1 MDTTFNCNKLFK
13 LTSFQKIFYYEWIL
27 NPLRTDYNLVADWT
41 LEGYLDIKR
50 LNQSLI
56 RFVNE
61 HLLMHCN
68 VLSKDN
74 ELFWTER
81 ELLSQAH
88 DILEVY
94 SGNIT
99 EYDLLSIIS
108 KPFNIENDQ
117 LIRFVLVNYE
127 NGKYRFITI
136 IQHIIID
143 GLSANSLF
151 DNFAKYYNNPSYKN
165 ALTIDEQRCSHERL
179 CLYFENI
186 INQKHREMIHFWT
199 SQLNETIDTDL
210 SFLKYVTPN
219 IRKEEKKISEISFQF
234 ESIYFNSVKH
244 TSRKLGITP
253 YLLSQVIFAS
263 LLYRVSGDQNIGLSF
278 PVAISE
284 GKDLIYGAHINTIPI
299 KFSFSEDTSIY
310 DLVNQVI
317 SFHKQLKLSKGKYLP
332 INEISKYLKNK
343 SILDISFVQTNLRNT
358 DVYFNGICKQHPN
371 KDLYIDLNSTLQIEQ
386 EESSD
391 CLKFRV
397 KYNNEIINQ
406 EILFHFIESY
416 KYLFSKIVKDVLD
429 DKFTELISSYPLLSN
444 KNASFLVYDWN
455 LTRKAY
461 PCDRTVHALFEEQA
475 ERTPDN
481 LAVVYED
488 VRLTYAELNERSNR
502 LARHLLSA
510 YALRPD
516 DLVVLCLDRSERMI
530 VSILAVLKCG
540 AAYVPVSPGYP
551 SERISYVLS
560 DTGARVVLCDSDYVR
575 LFECLCDSSTGI
587 VPVGDP
593 VFEADLLS
601 GYPSTNPVTEVGSGN
616 LAYVIYTSGTT
627 GKPKGVMVEHRSVV
641 NRIKWMNTQYPLV
654 ENDKILQKTPYTFDV
669 SVWELFWA
677 NWYGAC
683 IVFAHSEDHKDSM
696 YIAQLIQDEKITVI
710 HFVPSMFDAFIDS
723 IQSNGMAFTCNTL
736 RHIFCSGET
745 LNIHTVKKGRLLF
758 NSEIHNL
765 YGPTETTVDVLYY
778 DCNSKNIDSIF
789 IGRPIANTTAYVLDS
804 CLRPLPVGAIG
815 ELYIGGDGVARG
827 YLNNAALTAERFLA
841 NPFQSE
847 ADKQAGFNDR
857 IYKTGDLVRYLPDG
871 NIEYIG
877 RNDFQVKI
885 RGFRIELGE
894 IESRISSYPGIRQS
908 VVAALEH
915 GSGTKYLVG
924 YYVSDSELPSSD
936 LEAFLSQVLPDYML
950 PSAYVRLDSLPLTPN
965 GKLDRKALPVPSFT
979 DTRTYS
985 APENELQVRM
995 CGIYADVLGLNAA
1008 EIGIDDDFF
1017 RLGGNSIL
1025 AIKLVNRLSLM
1036 LEIEVRVSDLFGC
1049 KTIRKLCNN
1058 LHGKDSSLHILAQPV
1073 SCPEEQR
1080 LSFAQERLWFIDSY
1094 EGGSHAYNIPMVL
1107 CLQAGTDGN
1116 LLLDALKMVIER
1128 HEILRTLIR
1137 VSDSGAG
1144 YQSVLSESDKA
1155 FDVSEVLYHTPEE
1168 LQDLCRTESHHVF
1181 SLGEDYP
1188 IRARLFHTPDGI
1200 DRHLMIV
1207 VHHIAFDGWSMEILL
1222 KDLVGFYMYLSTGDV
1237 SCRPVP
1243 LPVQYKD
1250 FALWQRGYLQGSVLE
1265 KELAFWKSHLS
1276 GFETLN
1282 LPADYA
1288 RPAEFDY
1295 KGADILFTLDA
1306 DISDQLRQLAR
1317 EEGVSLYSV
1326 LLSGFYLMLS
1336 CYSGQDDIVVGTPVA
1351 NRHYR
1356 EIEDLVGFFV
1366 NSMALRMEMDPQ
1378 ETLQG
1383 FIHRVAHLVEEAQ
1396 MHQDIPFERLVES
1409 LGVPQDNS
1417 RNPVFQVMFS
1427 LQEFTAGEDLSFGI
1441 NSLFRASDFSSSSI
1455 YNPAKFDLSTILED
1469 NGSIISGIFNYATSI
1484 FRESSICTFIAT
1496 YKNILSRLVSVYKE
1510 VTVGKLQYLNS
1521 EELDTIVYDWNL
1533 TRKAY
1538 PCDRTVHALFEEQ
1551 AERTPDNLAVVYEDV
1566 RLTYA
1571 ELNERSNRLARHLLS
1586 AYALRPDDLVVLW
1599 AHPINLGD

>member
-1 MDTTFNCNKLFK
+1 
-13 LTSFQKIFYYEWIL
+13 
-27 NPLRTDYNLVADWT
+27 
-41 LEGYLDIKR
+41 
-50 LNQSLI
+50 
-56 RFVNE
+56 
-61 HLLMHCN
+61 
-68 VLSKDN
+68 
-74 ELFWTER
+74 
-81 ELLSQAH
+81 
-88 DILEVY
+88 
-94 SGNIT
+94 
-99 EYDLLSIIS
+99 
-108 KPFNIENDQ
+108 
-117 LIRFVLVNYE
+117 
-127 NGKYRFITI
+127 
-136 IQHIIID
+136 
-143 GLSANSLF
+143 
-151 DNFAKYYNNPSYKN
+151 
-165 ALTIDEQRCSHERL
+165 
-179 CLYFENI
+179 
-186 INQKHREMIHFWT
+186 
-199 SQLNETIDTDL
+199 
-210 SFLKYVTPN
+210 
-219 IRKEEKKISEISFQF
+219 
-234 ESIYFNSVKH
+234 
-244 TSRKLGITP
+244 
-253 YLLSQVIFAS
+253 
-263 LLYRVSGDQNIGLSF
+263 
-278 PVAISE
+278 
-284 GKDLIYGAHINTIPI
+284 
-299 KFSFSEDTSIY
+299 
-310 DLVNQVI
+310 
-317 SFHKQLKLSKGKYLP
+317 
-332 INEISKYLKNK
+332 
-343 SILDISFVQTNLRNT
+343 
-358 DVYFNGICKQHPN
+358 
-371 KDLYIDLNSTLQIEQ
+371 
-386 EESSD
+386 
-391 CLKFRV
+391 
-397 KYNNEIINQ
+397 
-406 EILFHFIESY
+406 
-416 KYLFSKIVKDVLD
+416 
-429 DKFTELISSYPLLSN
+429 
-444 KNASFLVYDWN
+444 
-455 LTRKAY
+455 
-461 PCDRTVHALFEEQA
+461 
-475 ERTPDN
+475 
-481 LAVVYED
+481 
-488 VRLTYAELNERSNR
+488 
-502 LARHLLSA
+502 
-510 YALRPD
+510 
-516 DLVVLCLDRSERMI
+516 
-530 VSILAVLKCG
+530 
-540 AAYVPVSPGYP
+540 
-551 SERISYVLS
+551 
-560 DTGARVVLCDSDYVR
+560 
-575 LFECLCDSSTGI
+575 
-587 VPVGDP
+587 
-593 VFEADLLS
+593 
-601 GYPSTNPVTEVGSGN
+601 
-616 LAYVIYTSGTT
+616 
-627 GKPKGVMVEHRSVV
+627 
-641 NRIKWMNTQYPLV
+641 
-654 ENDKILQKTPYTFDV
+654 
-669 SVWELFWA
+669 
-677 NWYGAC
+677 
-683 IVFAHSEDHKDSM
+683 
-696 YIAQLIQDEKITVI
+696 
-710 HFVPSMFDAFIDS
+710 
-723 IQSNGMAFTCNTL
+723 
-736 RHIFCSGET
+736 
-745 LNIHTVKKGRLLF
+745 
-758 NSEIHNL
+758 
-765 YGPTETTVDVLYY
+765 
-778 DCNSKNIDSIF
+778 
-789 IGRPIANTTAYVLDS
+789 
-804 CLRPLPVGAIG
+804 
-815 ELYIGGDGVARG
+815 
-827 YLNNAALTAERFLA
+827 
-841 NPFQSE
+841 
-847 ADKQAGFNDR
+847 
-857 IYKTGDLVRYLPDG
+857 
-871 NIEYIG
+871 
-877 RNDFQVKI
+877 
-885 RGFRIELGE
+885 
-894 IESRISSYPGIRQS
+894 
-908 VVAALEH
+908 
-915 GSGTKYLVG
+915 
-924 YYVSDSELPSSD
+924 
-936 LEAFLSQVLPDYML
+936 
-950 PSAYVRLDSLPLTPN
+950 
-965 GKLDRKALPVPSFT
+965 
-979 DTRTYS
+979 
-985 APENELQVRM
+985 
-995 CGIYADVLGLNAA
+995 
-1008 EIGIDDDFF
+1008 GIDDDFF

-1168 LQDLCRTESHHVF
+1168 LQDLCRTEFHHVF

-1538 PCDRTVHALFEEQ
+1538 PCDRTVHALF
-1551 AERTPDNLAVVYEDV
+1551 
-1566 RLTYA
+1566 
-1571 ELNERSNRLARHLLS
+1571 
-1586 AYALRPDDLVVLW
+1586 
-1599 AHPINLGD
+1599 